1 MKTESEG
8 IVIEV
13 VGNTAK
19 IKTNRHGDCKNCG
32 ACPGDQAMVV
42 DALNPLGAKA
52 GQRVTFEIKQT
63 NMLKA
68 AFIVYILPLISIFI
82 GVISGTMIA
91 EKIGLTTIALQIAG
105 AVIAFSLSVLY
116 INFFEKSTHSNEKM
130 QPVVTSIISKS

>member
-8 IVIEV
+8 VVIEIS
-13 VGNTAK
+13 GNIAK

-68 AFIVYILPLISIFI
+68 AFIVYILPLIAVFL
-82 GVISGTMIA
+82 GATVGTMIA
-91 EKIGLTTIALQIAG
+91 EKIGQRAIVLQIAG
-105 AVIAFSLSVLY
+105 ALIGFTLSILY
-116 INFFEKSTHSNEKM
+116 IKFFEKSAHSDEKM
-130 QPVVTSIISKS
+130 QPVVTGIISND